1 MAPESQPLEK
11 RVAGAGGSQGGQGRG
26 EVLEGLLRRLVHA
39 STDLEGAVLTG
50 LDGLVIATA
59 WSSAEQAAVLQGLDD
74 SDIGAVACRAFEQSG
89 YATAMLKQGELDRM
103 ILASSCGN
111 VIITRAGQDAL
122 CVVLLHPDAK
132 LGVAS
137 FEASRIGRQ
146 IAGLLG

>member
-1 MAPESQPLEK
+1 MAQVSRMPEGRSSQ
-11 RVAGAGGSQGGQGRG
+11 RAQGRG
-26 EVLEGLLRRLVHA
+26 KALEGLLGRLVHA
-39 STDLEGAVLTG
+39 SVDLEGAVLVSR
-50 LDGLVIATA
+50 DGLVIATA
-59 WSSAEQAAVLQGLDD
+59 WSSEEQEQALKGLDD

-89 YATAMLKQGELDRM
+89 QATELLDQGELDRM
-103 ILASSCGN
+103 ILASSRGN

-137 FEASRIGRQ
+137 VEAVRISQQ